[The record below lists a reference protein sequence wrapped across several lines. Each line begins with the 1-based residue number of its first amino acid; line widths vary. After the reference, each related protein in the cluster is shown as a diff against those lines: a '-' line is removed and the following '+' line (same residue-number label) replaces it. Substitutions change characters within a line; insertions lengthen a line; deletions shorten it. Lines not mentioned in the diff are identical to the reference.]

1 MKQLVEYIVSNL
13 VNHPEDVV
21 IEEQSTDD
29 AEFTLINIQVNQEDI
44 GRVIGKSGKVIKAI
58 RQIVRIAAIQKGL
71 KVRVDL
77 IDQNA
82 SAPQDEAPQAKEEVL
97 ETEAPQ
103 AKEEVLETEAPQA
116 KEEVLETEAPQ
127 AKEEVLET
135 EAPQKEPVNENET
148 AKQVY
153 PEAETL
159 ETEPKTE

>member
-29 AEFTLINIQVNQEDI
+29 AAFTLINIQVNQEDI

-103 AKEEVLETEAPQA
+103 AKEEVLETEAPQ
-116 KEEVLETEAPQ
+116 
-127 AKEEVLET
+127 
-135 EAPQKEPVNENET
+135 KEPVNENET

>member
-82 SAPQDEAPQAKEEVL
+82 STPQ
-97 ETEAPQ
+97 
-103 AKEEVLETEAPQA
+103 
-116 KEEVLETEAPQ
+116 TEAPQ

>member
-13 VNHPEDVV
+13 VNHPEDVL

-82 SAPQDEAPQAKEEVL
+82 STPQ
-97 ETEAPQ
+97 
-103 AKEEVLETEAPQA
+103 
-116 KEEVLETEAPQ
+116 TEAPQ

>member
-103 AKEEVLETEAPQA
+103 AKEEVLETEAPQ
-116 KEEVLETEAPQ
+116 
-127 AKEEVLET
+127 
-135 EAPQKEPVNENET
+135 KEPVNENET

>member
-82 SAPQDEAPQAKEEVL
+82 SAPQ
-97 ETEAPQ
+97 
-103 AKEEVLETEAPQA
+103 
-116 KEEVLETEAPQ
+116 TEAPQ

>member
-82 SAPQDEAPQAKEEVL
+82 SAPQ
-97 ETEAPQ
+97 
-103 AKEEVLETEAPQA
+103 TEAPQA

-159 ETEPKTE
+159 ETEPKTK